1 MMHLGRV
8 GYNVTISALHM
19 YVYVLEMVRYKL
31 VENVG
36 VLDVNSD
43 SRYLTTTSDLSLKNM
58 PKNDGSVVD
67 SGTLRIVL
75 GDGRYD
81 YQETDQYDFIHV
93 GTVASDR
100 PIENQTMMIYEKLS
114 DGREGHEQATLGG
127 TICNI
132 DR

>member
-1 MMHLGRV
+1 MTFQFIDWLQCD
-8 GYNVTISALHM
+8 NICSP
-19 YVYVLEMVRYKL
+19 YVCLCTG
-31 VENVG
+31 N
-36 VLDVNSD
+36 
-43 SRYLTTTSDLSLKNM
+43 
-58 PKNDGSVVD
+58 
-67 SGTLRIVL
+67 